1 MEQSEFE
8 LLDSIGNP
16 VFVLDLDPARWLTYI
31 AWNKAAVERSGFSRE
46 HVLGKTALELYPGR
60 LGRAAYEHHKAVAES
75 GIASSYEIA
84 LPLFDKER
92 FVKTTLSPLRN
103 AEGKVY
109 RLVGSAIDLSS
120 QRQQQQIQIM
130 AAAEV
135 KALTAEMEQF
145 VTMAAHDL
153 RTPMLNVQE
162 IAFMLRDGFEDQG
175 DGKLELIEMLE
186 NVSIKAT
193 SLISDVLTY
202 ARAASVEVRSVAFD
216 FDQLCSNIFT
226 VLDPQEE
233 HHFSSKAVRL
243 DCDDVALQIILRNLI
258 DNAVKHS
265 GQASANVRVCVDQK
279 SEGCLEFSVCD
290 NGRGFH
296 DPSIAFLGGAAFNTE
311 SGFGLLGIKRL
322 VNARGGEIYADKPE
336 SNSGAIIRFTFPG
349 KILGKSRHGFETVPL
364 EAASQLQHS

>member
-1 MEQSEFE
+1 MEQSELE

-31 AWNKAAVERSGFSRE
+31 AWNNAAIERSGFSKA

-75 GIASSYEIA
+75 GIAASYEIA
-84 LPLFDKER
+84 LPLFAKER
-92 FVKTTLSPLRN
+92 FVRTTLTPLRN
-103 AEGKVY
+103 TKGEVY

-120 QRQQQQIQIM
+120 ERQQQQAQIM

-162 IAFMLRDGFEDQG
+162 IAFMLRSDFEDHG

-193 SLISDVLTY
+193 GLISDVLTY
-202 ARAASVEVRSVAFD
+202 ARAANVEVRCVEFD
-216 FDQLCSNIFT
+216 LGQLCSNIFT
-226 VLDPQEE
+226 VLDPQDE

-243 DCDDVALQIILRNLI
+243 ACDDVALQIILRNLI

-265 GQASANVRVCVDQK
+265 GQASANVRVCVSQI
-279 SEGCLEFSVCD
+279 SEDCLEFTVCD

-322 VNARGGEIYADKPE
+322 VNARGGEIHAETPE
-336 SNSGAIIRFTFPG
+336 SNSGTIIRFTFPG
-349 KILGKSRHGFETVPL
+349 KILGESKPGFEPAKFEPAARL
-364 EAASQLQHS
+364 EHT

>member
-1 MEQSEFE
+1 MEQSELE

-31 AWNKAAVERSGFSRE
+31 AWNRAAVERSGFTKQ
-46 HVLGKTALELYPGR
+46 HVLGKTALEVYPGR
-60 LGRAAYEHHKAVAES
+60 LGRAAYEQHQTVAQS

-84 LPLFDKER
+84 LPLFAEER

-103 AEGKVY
+103 AEGKIY

-120 QRQQQQIQIM
+120 ERQQQQIQIM

-135 KALTAEMEQF
+135 KALTTEMEQF

-162 IAFMLRDGFEDQG
+162 IAFMLRDGFEDHG

-193 SLISDVLTY
+193 SLISDVLSY
-202 ARAASVEVRSVAFD
+202 ARTASVEVRSVEFD
-216 FDQLCSNIFT
+216 FGQLCSNIFT

-243 DCDDVALQIILRNLI
+243 ACDDVALQIILRNLI

-265 GQASANVRVCVDQK
+265 GQASVHVRVCVAQESDD
-279 SEGCLEFSVCD
+279 CLEFTVCD
-290 NGRGFH
+290 NGRGFK

-322 VNARGGEIYADKPE
+322 VDARGGEIYAEKPE
-336 SNSGAIIRFTFPG
+336 SNAGAIVRFTFPG
-349 KILGKSRHGFETVPL
+349 KILAERKPGFEPIGV
-364 EAASQLQHS
+364 EAASLLQHT